1 MRTLL
6 AALFLLHAAAA
17 AAAAA
22 VSAVDDAGRRIE
34 LPEPADRIVS
44 LAPHATEILYAA
56 GAGDHVVGA
65 VSYSDWPPAARDL
78 PRVGSYDAVDY
89 ERILGLDP
97 DLVVA
102 WRSGN
107 GEETVERLRKLGL
120 TVFVSEPR
128 SLEAIPE
135 TVERLGRLAGTPEP
149 ARTTAARFR
158 SERDH
163 LAERYSG
170 QPSVS
175 VFFQIW
181 NHPMI
186 TVNGEHLISRV
197 IDLCGGRNVFAGL
210 DPLVPR
216 VGTEAVIAADPEV
229 IIAAGRG
236 RERPQ
241 WLDDWQQWPSIT
253 AVARDNLFNV
263 DPDVIHRASPRI
275 LTGAARVCQALETAR
290 GRRP

>member
-1 MRTLL
+1 
-6 AALFLLHAAAA
+6 
-17 AAAAA
+17 
-22 VSAVDDAGRRIE
+22 
-34 LPEPADRIVS
+34 
-44 LAPHATEILYAA
+44 
-56 GAGDHVVGA
+56 
-65 VSYSDWPPAARDL
+65 
-78 PRVGSYDAVDY
+78 
-89 ERILGLDP
+89 
-97 DLVVA
+97 
-102 WRSGN
+102 
-107 GEETVERLRKLGL
+107 
-120 TVFVSEPR
+120 
-128 SLEAIPE
+128 
-135 TVERLGRLAGTPEP
+135 
-149 ARTTAARFR
+149 
-158 SERDH
+158 
-163 LAERYSG
+163 
-170 QPSVS
+170 
-175 VFFQIW
+175 
-181 NHPMI
+181 MI

-197 IDLCGGRNVFAGL
+197 IDLCGGRNVFADL

>member
-17 AAAAA
+17 AA
-22 VSAVDDAGRRIE
+22 VSAVDDDGRRID
-34 LPEPADRIVS
+34 LPEPAERIVS

-56 GAGDHVVGA
+56 GAGTHVVGA
-65 VSYSDWPPAARDL
+65 VSYSDWPPAAREL

-107 GEETVERLRKLGL
+107 GEETVARLRKLGL

-135 TVERLGRLAGTPEP
+135 TVERLGRLAGTPET

-197 IDLCGGRNVFAGL
+197 IDLCGGRNVFADL

-263 DPDVIHRASPRI
+263 DPDVIHRASP
-275 LTGAARVCQALETAR
+275 
-290 GRRP
+290 